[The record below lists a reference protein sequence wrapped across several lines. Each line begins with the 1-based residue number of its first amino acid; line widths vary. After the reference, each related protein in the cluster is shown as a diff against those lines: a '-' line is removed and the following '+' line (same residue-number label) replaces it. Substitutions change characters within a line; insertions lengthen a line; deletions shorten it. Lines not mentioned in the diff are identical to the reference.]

1 MLVLDEAT
9 SALDNLTEQS
19 VLDAID
25 GLDRE
30 LTILLIAHRLTTVR
44 RCDRIVELEQG
55 AVVATGTYDELL
67 GSSRSFRLMVEATRV
82 N

>member
-19 VLDAID
+19 VLDSIA

-44 RCDRIVELEQG
+44 AATDRG
-55 AVVATGTYDELL
+55 ARARRGRRAGHISRLL
-67 GSSRSFRLMVEATRV
+67 DGSPSFRTMVEATAFP
-82 N
+82 